1 MDDLKVRLAPPPLL
15 RADCACTNLEESL
28 IRRGVPAEEV
38 ARLISDW
45 PAARDLLD
53 RSSNSNLARGPYL
66 VPTTANDLEI
76 PDDPIAKLDKTTIK
90 QILDVLAELERTP
103 YQVIVLNGT
112 DDDINDLQI
121 TFYLN
126 RLIGSTIQPTGP
138 FTKGPLPVLPPGKL
152 SASKRRRTAWR
163 WRTNTSFRASCRM
176 ERSSLSPRIS
186 WILTIKSGSSLRESS
201 TSAGTVWRSLPRRPR
216 RPSVLSCWSLD

>member
-138 FTKGPLPVLPPGKL
+138 FTKGPLPVLPPGK
-152 SASKRRRTAWR
+152 TVGFQTT
-163 WRTNTSFRASCRM
+163 TNCLEMADKYFIQGIMPDGTKFTFAENIVDLNNK
-176 ERSSLSPRIS
+176 ERQQPAGIVDFCGDSLEIFAETPE
-186 WILTIKSGSSLRESS
+186 T
-201 TSAGTVWRSLPRRPR
+201 P
-216 RPSVLSCWSLD
+216 